1 MVALG
6 IDLGTAF
13 SRAAYV
19 QGGEPRLLQF
29 PDGSRNV
36 PSVVSLGGGATRVGR
51 AALSRAT
58 THPTLTVRAVKRMLG
73 RAPDDPLIE
82 LFAARF
88 PIGFEPGE
96 RGGIVLRLGEERHEV
111 EDVAAAL
118 LRQLVDVAEQTC
130 GERPTSAV
138 LTTPYWYGPRQRKAL
153 ADAATRAGISTTQIL
168 SEATCTALSL
178 IEAGAGARM
187 VAVVDVGAAGCT
199 ASVIEIAPRRIRL
212 VATAG
217 DPMGGGED
225 VDWGLVKALL
235 KGLAARL
242 GEFPEDP
249 AVLELLR
256 QTCEGAKRNLA
267 QLSTV
272 TAVVPFLPVGG
283 GLYNQ
288 EVMIA
293 REHVELLLSDTV
305 TRVGAACRKALEAS
319 GLSQQGLAA
328 VVTTGGTARLP
339 AVRAAIERELGAIS
353 ARRLDPDGSVA
364 LGAASQAAM
373 LDGSMDAIAI
383 IDVEMTK
390 SVPPPAPGVSRTTPP
405 GRLPTAPPGRL
416 STSPPGR
423 LPTAPPGRLPTAPPG
438 RSSTPQP
445 SRLPTPAPGRLP
457 SIPPARFQ
465 TIPPGRESRA
475 ERVQVDANAFR
486 AEMATLLASLRA
498 GAVTDADAKAATSA
512 SRSNDLEDEGKE
524 LSPDELARRLASLHD
539 IWNVFG
545 VVMQASRQYRW
556 EHPQATRQLERSV
569 EQVAAFHSG
578 APLGLSWDVGAM
590 HFAHRGQVI
599 WKPDRP
605 PFDGVPYSLFVE
617 GLRRVQLKPGLRR
630 EELREFLGVL
640 LRDAALDFGSDDD
653 AATALWDRKLQHI
666 GWLAVESY
674 SDEDDPAFE
683 QARDELA
690 QELGLAADGGEVLGA
705 YATARREMAQ
715 PAALLALDES
725 TRATV
730 TSHLLPDRAE
740 WLDRFSLALA
750 ATWTRLAADDRQRLI
765 AGLADWAADQ
775 VRARAWQP
783 LLEVFAAVDEA
794 SLRCKSAVASHGLRS
809 EAVAAMFPP
818 VRVRAAFEF
827 LADGADVPAA
837 LLAGMQRLLA
847 AAPLDDEALEF
858 VVERYESLGA
868 AARDL
873 IAELLVARAEGRERI
888 LARAL
893 PLMSLEHARKALA
906 ALHELGTP
914 AALTGISGAFRSPH
928 VEVRMEALACL
939 PETTADLVRDDV
951 GRLVEDPEAELRLRV
966 LETVSSRRIMA
977 AGPVLMRRIQS
988 EKFHTLS
995 LRERFLIFEAV
1006 GALNRSRAEAAA
1018 IAMLESSGLFQSEAV
1033 DQSRAVAADFLAGSS
1048 SPQALEALQRVTKK
1062 KWFSSQAVRDSAA
1075 RAAERIQHRR
1085 STRPPPERGDT

>member
-6 IDLGTAF
+6 LDLGTAF

-29 PDGSRNV
+29 PDGSRNI
-36 PSVVSLGGGATRVGR
+36 PSIVSIGGGTTRVGR

-96 RGGIVLRLGEERHEV
+96 RGGVVLRLGEERHEV

-118 LRQLVDVAEQTC
+118 IRQLVDVAEQTC

-138 LTTPYWYGPRQRKAL
+138 LTTPYWYGSRQRRAL

-305 TRVGAACRKALEAS
+305 NRVGAACRKALEAS
-319 GLSQQGLAA
+319 RLSASDLAA
-328 VVTTGGTARLP
+328 VVTAGGTARLP
-339 AVRAAIERELGAIS
+339 AVRGAIESVLGKLS
-353 ARRLDPDGSVA
+353 AKRLDPDGSVA

-373 LDGSMDAIAI
+373 LEGTMDAIAI
-383 IDVEMTK
+383 IDVEMTP
-390 SVPPPAPGVSRTTPP
+390 SVPPPPAGVSRTTPP

-416 STSPPGR
+416 
-423 LPTAPPGRLPTAPPG
+423 PTAPPASSPTPRPN
-438 RSSTPQP
+438 
-445 SRLPTPAPGRLP
+445 RLPTPAPGRLP

-465 TIPPGRESRA
+465 TIPPGRESRD

-498 GAVTDADAKAATSA
+498 GAVTDADARAATSA
-512 SRSNDLEDEGKE
+512 ARSSDLEDEGKE

-539 IWNVFG
+539 LWNVFG

-556 EHPQATRQLERSV
+556 EHPQALRQLERSV
-569 EQVAAFHSG
+569 EQVAAFHSH
-578 APLGLSWDVGAM
+578 APLGLTWDVGAM

-605 PFDGVPYSLFVE
+605 PFDGIPYSLFVE
-617 GLRRVQLKPGLRR
+617 GLRQVQLKPGLRR

-690 QELGLAADGGEVLGA
+690 RELGLAADGGEVLGS
-705 YATARREMAQ
+705 YAAARREMAQ

-740 WLDRFSLALA
+740 WFDRFALALA
-750 ATWTRLAADDRQRLI
+750 ATWTRLTADDRQRLV

-783 LLEVFAAVDEA
+783 LLEVFGAVDEA
-794 SLRCKSAVASHGLRS
+794 SLRCKSAAASHGLRS

-818 VRVRAAFEF
+818 ERVRAAVEF
-827 LADGADVPAA
+827 LTDGADVPAA
-837 LLAGMQRLLA
+837 LLAGMRRLLA
-847 AAPLDDEALEF
+847 AAPLDDEAFEF

-873 IAELLVARAEGRERI
+873 IAELLVTRAEGREQI

-893 PLMSLEHARKALA
+893 PLLSLEHARKALA
-906 ALHELGTP
+906 ALHKLGTP

-928 VEVRMEALACL
+928 VEVRMEALAAL

-966 LETVSSRRIMA
+966 LETVASRRIMA

-1006 GALNRSRAEAAA
+1006 GALNRSRADAAA

-1033 DQSRAVAADFLAGSS
+1033 DQSRAVAADFLATSS

-1062 KWFSSQAVRDSAA
+1062 KWFSSQAVRASAA

-1085 STRPPPERGDT
+1085 STRPPPERGEA